1 MSTTRRSIRRS
12 ARRTTRRSIRR
23 SGLPA
28 RCTFVAAV
36 LGGALLVPTA
46 AFAYPDPAP
55 APAYVSV
62 SASASAPASSGT
74 SEQADGSHGQNAL
87 FLAAGGGMA
96 AAGAA
101 GLAYAMYRRGRSD
114 G

>member
-12 ARRTTRRSIRR
+12 ARRTTRR

-55 APAYVSV
+55 APAST
-62 SASASAPASSGT
+62 SASAPASSGT

-101 GLAYAMYRRGRSD
+101 GLAYSMYRRGRSD